1 MADEEFDLIP
11 DLVEDE
17 TQEITYSKI
26 KNVKP
31 EIAGTVNCESQ
42 EDKVPVTIITGYL
55 GSGKSTL
62 LQQIGKKGDRKLAI
76 ILNEFGNSIDIE
88 KSLTV
93 KDKRNQEVE
102 EWLDLGN
109 GCLCCTVKDNGVAAI
124 ERLVAKKQG
133 FDHIL
138 LETTG
143 LADPAP
149 IATMFWLDSSLNS
162 NVYIDG
168 VITVLDSE
176 NIEECLKDVGGHYHY
191 TEDGENHHHADHYDE
206 DKENISDPTANDKD
220 ITTAHLQIALADA
233 ILLNKIDKIEND
245 PERIKI
251 LESKIKNI
259 NSIAPIY
266 HTKFGDI
273 ELDKILDLHAY
284 EDSNVIEIIKS
295 KNNNSSF
302 HDHRI
307 STISID
313 FPKLDSVEDYK
324 KIESFLQLLLWE
336 DLAGDENVESSGQV
350 EIHRTKGLV
359 NFVDSKLKS
368 IVIQGVRKTYDVI
381 EVAHEDGVGSL
392 DHCRLVL
399 IGKNLNLDYIK
410 SKFTAISGKE
420 TI

>member
-1 MADEEFDLIP
+1 MTDEEFDLIP

-17 TQEITYSKI
+17 TQEITYSK
-26 KNVKP
+26 VKTVKS
-31 EIAGTVNCESQ
+31 EITGTINCERQ

-109 GCLCCTVKDNGVAAI
+109 GCLCCTVKDNGVTAI
-124 ERLVAKKQG
+124 ERLVAKKEG

-168 VITVLDSE
+168 VVTVLDSE
-176 NIEECLKDVGGHYHY
+176 NIEECLKDFGGHYHY
-191 TEDGENHHHADHYDE
+191 TKDQHQHQET
-206 DKENISDPTANDKD
+206 ENISDPTSNDKD

-245 PERIKI
+245 PERIKL

-313 FPKLDSVEDYK
+313 FPKLNSIEEYK

-336 DLAGDENVESSGQV
+336 NLTTSDENNEGTTTSGQL

-359 NFVDSKLKS
+359 NFMDSQLKS

-381 EVAHEDGVGSL
+381 EVAHEDGVESL
-392 DHCRLVL
+392 DHSRLVL
-399 IGKNLNLDYIK
+399 IGKNLNLEYLK
-410 SKFTAISGKE
+410 SKFTEISGIK